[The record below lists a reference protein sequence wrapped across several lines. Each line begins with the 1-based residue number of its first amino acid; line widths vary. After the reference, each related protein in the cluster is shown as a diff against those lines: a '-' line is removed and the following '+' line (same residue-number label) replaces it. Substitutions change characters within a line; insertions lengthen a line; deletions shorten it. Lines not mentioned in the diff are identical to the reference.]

1 MKHRLESN
9 QESRKAGT
17 NGLHRRTSII
27 SRRPSLSFLPICV
40 SSVSHLWL
48 KTVFAWFLCALPVC
62 AADVSYQREVW
73 PIFKRHCLGCHTD
86 GKAKGGLRLDDI
98 AALKKGGKHGA
109 LFVSGKPDKSLLLKQ
124 VTGDPPE
131 MPENEPPLTAEKVK
145 ILRDWIAQGA
155 KIDAA
160 PKVDRPPVVIP
171 ATYAFAPSVTSVSLS
186 SDGKLAAVAVRSEVV
201 LFNVD
206 DDTPPRRLATD
217 FDLITHVE
225 FSPDGKRLAAAGGSP
240 QQFGGVIFFDS
251 AEGKRQSTRRVGN
264 DTLFKGNFSP
274 DGTTIALG
282 GPGGAIHLVPVD
294 AKAEVKSIELHS
306 DWVMAVA
313 YTPDGKQLVS
323 GSRDKTT
330 KVSSV
335 ESLKLLRSI
344 DQSTETINAVAADAL
359 TAISAGN
366 ARTLNGF
373 DFKLALAGAEVT
385 GSGNGARPVNNRDQ
399 YVRAYEAQPEAVM
412 ALAMS
417 GDRKLLAVATR
428 AAEVRVYQ
436 TDNRQRKVT
445 IAKAPAPV
453 FAIALNQDGS
463 RLLLGSKSGE
473 VQVYEVTSS
482 KLLKTLIPVP
492 VAASRTAA
500 R

>member
-1 MKHRLESN
+1 MVVL
-9 QESRKAGT
+9 
-17 NGLHRRTSII
+17 
-27 SRRPSLSFLPICV
+27 FLV
-40 SSVSHLWL
+40 LLGVAS
-48 KTVFAWFLCALPVC
+48 TR
-62 AADVSYQREVW
+62 AADVSYQRDVW
-73 PIFKRHCLGCHTD
+73 PIFKRHCLGCHTE

-109 LFVSGKPDKSLLLKQ
+109 LFVAGKPDKSLLLKQ

-131 MPENEPPLTAEKVK
+131 MPENEPPLTAAKVK
-145 ILRDWIAQGA
+145 VLRDWIAQGA

-160 PKVDRPPVVIP
+160 PKVVRPPVVIP
-171 ATYAFAPSVTSVSLS
+171 VSYAFAPAVTSVSLS
-186 SDGKLAAVAVRSEVV
+186 PDGKLAAVAVRSEVV

-217 FDLITHVE
+217 FDLVTHVE

-240 QQFGGVIFFDS
+240 QQFGGVIFFDP
-251 AEGKRQSTRRVGN
+251 ADGKRQSSRRVGN

-274 DGTTIALG
+274 DGQTIALG
-282 GPGGAIHLVPVD
+282 GAGGAIHLVPVD
-294 AKAEVKSIELHS
+294 EKVAVKSIELHS

-344 DQSTETINAVAADAL
+344 DQSADIINAVAADAL

-385 GSGNGARPVNNRDQ
+385 GSGNGAQPVNNRDQ
-399 YVRAYEAQPEAVM
+399 YVRPYEAQPDAVM
-412 ALAMS
+412 ALATS

-428 AAEVRVYQ
+428 AAEVRLYQ
-436 TDNRQRKVT
+436 TDTRARKSS

-453 FAIALNQDGS
+453 QAIALNQDGT

-473 VQVYEVTSS
+473 VQVYDTATATA
-482 KLLKTLIPVP
+482 KLLKTIVPVP
-492 VAASRTAA
+492 VQSSANTAA
-500 R
+500 K

>member
-1 MKHRLESN
+1 MVVL
-9 QESRKAGT
+9 
-17 NGLHRRTSII
+17 
-27 SRRPSLSFLPICV
+27 FLV
-40 SSVSHLWL
+40 LLGVAS
-48 KTVFAWFLCALPVC
+48 TR
-62 AADVSYQREVW
+62 AADVSYQRDVW
-73 PIFKRHCLGCHTD
+73 PIFKRHCLGCHTE

-109 LFVSGKPDKSLLLKQ
+109 LFVAGKPDKSLLLKQ

-131 MPENEPPLTAEKVK
+131 MPENEPPLTAAKVK
-145 ILRDWIAQGA
+145 VLRDWIAQGA

-160 PKVDRPPVVIP
+160 PKVVRPPVVIP
-171 ATYAFAPSVTSVSLS
+171 VSYAFAPAVTSVSLS
-186 SDGKLAAVAVRSEVV
+186 PDGKLAAVAVRSEVV

-217 FDLITHVE
+217 FDLVTHVE

-240 QQFGGVIFFDS
+240 QQFGGVIFFDP
-251 AEGKRQSTRRVGN
+251 ADGKRQSSRRVGN

-274 DGTTIALG
+274 DGQTIALG
-282 GPGGAIHLVPVD
+282 GAGGAIHLVPVD
-294 AKAEVKSIELHS
+294 EKVAVKSIELHS

-344 DQSTETINAVAADAL
+344 DQSADIINAVAADAL

-385 GSGNGARPVNNRDQ
+385 GSGNGAQPVNNRDQ
-399 YVRAYEAQPEAVM
+399 YVRPYEAQPDAVM
-412 ALAMS
+412 ALATS

-436 TDNRQRKVT
+436 TDNRQRKLA
-445 IAKAPAPV
+445 IAKATAPLL
-453 FAIALNQDGS
+453 AIALNQDGT

-473 VQVYEVTSS
+473 VQVYDTATATA
-482 KLLKTLIPVP
+482 KLLKTIVPVP
-492 VAASRTAA
+492 VQSSAKTPAK
-500 R
+500 

>member
-1 MKHRLESN
+1 MVVL
-9 QESRKAGT
+9 
-17 NGLHRRTSII
+17 
-27 SRRPSLSFLPICV
+27 FLV
-40 SSVSHLWL
+40 LLGVAS
-48 KTVFAWFLCALPVC
+48 TR
-62 AADVSYQREVW
+62 AADVSYQRDVW
-73 PIFKRHCLGCHTD
+73 PIFKRHCLGCHTE

-109 LFVSGKPDKSLLLKQ
+109 LFVAGKPDKSLLLKQ
-124 VTGDPPE
+124 VIGDPPE
-131 MPENEPPLTAEKVK
+131 MPENEPPLTAAKVK
-145 ILRDWIAQGA
+145 VLRDWIAQGA

-160 PKVDRPPVVIP
+160 PKVVRPPVVIP
-171 ATYAFAPSVTSVSLS
+171 VSYAFAPAVTSVSLS
-186 SDGKLAAVAVRSEVV
+186 PDGKLAAVAVRSEVV

-217 FDLITHVE
+217 FDLVTHVE

-240 QQFGGVIFFDS
+240 QQFGGVIFFDP
-251 AEGKRQSTRRVGN
+251 ADGKRQSSRRVGN

-274 DGTTIALG
+274 DGQTIALG
-282 GPGGAIHLVPVD
+282 GAGGAIHLVPVD
-294 AKAEVKSIELHS
+294 EKVAVKSIELHS
-306 DWVMAVA
+306 DWVMAVV

-344 DQSTETINAVAADAL
+344 DQSADIINAVAADAL

-385 GSGNGARPVNNRDQ
+385 GSGNGAQPVNNRDQ
-399 YVRAYEAQPEAVM
+399 YVRPYEAQPDAVM
-412 ALAMS
+412 ALATS

-436 TDNRQRKVT
+436 TDNRQRKLA
-445 IAKAPAPV
+445 IAKATAPLL
-453 FAIALNQDGS
+453 AIALNQDGT

-473 VQVYEVTSS
+473 VQVYDTATATA
-482 KLLKTLIPVP
+482 KLLKTIVPVP
-492 VAASRTAA
+492 VQSSAKTPAK
-500 R
+500 